1 MHAWIV
7 QQQQHACVV
16 LKACLAATFGCIT
29 VCMQPNSIHAIMT
42 EHGLVR
48 RGVVE
53 STLSLVRPVPLIG
66 ALAEKAG
73 EILFGIQQYYTYTSA
88 S

>member
-1 MHAWIV
+1 
-7 QQQQHACVV
+7 
-16 LKACLAATFGCIT
+16 
-29 VCMQPNSIHAIMT
+29 MT
-42 EHGLVR
+42 EAGLVC